1 MMLWRNS
8 FFNHFKEFRYVFL
21 FGIII
26 FAFNIALQYYNFSLF
41 KKNKHYLIE
50 NAILLQNYTK
60 NNKKNKKYWILKIQ
74 TKDFAFYTT
83 SFKDLNLSNNQLLN
97 LKIITENVT
106 FKDYLSQIFYAPSY
120 DLEKLKIKEQ
130 NAIISYFLNQHTN
143 QKIREFYG
151 ALFFALPISKDLRND
166 VNYYGIAH
174 LIAISGYHIGLIF
187 SLIFFI
193 LTPIYSFF
201 QKKYFPYRNLRFD
214 LSILIFILLFSY
226 TYLIGFV
233 PSYVRSLTMAIF
245 GFYLICKNIKV
256 LNFFT
261 LFTSVFICICCYPKL
276 LFSVGFLFSIMGV
289 FYIFLYLHHFSKSF
303 NAFFNVLFLN
313 IWTFFAMTLP
323 VIYFFPLISY
333 QQILS
338 IFLSAIFVIFYP
350 LSLILHFIGI
360 GDLFDFALKE
370 FFDFKFYA
378 NNVQIPFWIFISY
391 LGASLLSIRFK
402 LLALF
407 CIFSNLL
414 PFIIIV
420 I

>member
-1 MMLWRNS
+1 MLYRNS
-8 FFNHFKEFRYVFL
+8 FFNNFKEFRYIFL

-26 FAFNIALQYYNFSLF
+26 FIFNIILQYYNFSLF
-41 KKNKHYLIE
+41 KKNKHYFIE
-50 NAILLQNYTK
+50 NAILLQNYIK
-60 NNKKNKKYWILKIQ
+60 YNKKNKKYWILKIQ
-74 TKDFAFYTT
+74 TKDFIFYTT

-97 LKIITENVT
+97 LKIITKNIN

-120 DLEKLKIKEQ
+120 DLEKLGIKE
-130 NAIISYFLNQHTN
+130 NNPVISYFLNQHKN
-143 QKIREFYG
+143 EKIREFYG

-166 VNYYGIAH
+166 VNHYGIAH

-193 LTPIYSFF
+193 IAPIYSFF

-214 LSILIFILLFSY
+214 LSILIFILLFLY
-226 TYLIGFV
+226 TCLIGFV
-233 PSYVRSLTMAIF
+233 PSYIRSLVMAIF

-256 LNFFT
+256 LNFIT
-261 LFTSVFICICCYPKL
+261 LFISVFICICCFPKL
-276 LFSVGFLFSIMGV
+276 LFSIGFLFSIMGV

-303 NAFFNVLFLN
+303 NTFFNVLFLN
-313 IWTFFAMTLP
+313 IWTFLAMTLP
-323 VIYFFPLISY
+323 VIYFFPLISF
-333 QQILS
+333 QQFLS

-350 LSLILHFIGI
+350 LTLVLHFINFGNI
-360 GDLFDFALKE
+360 FDAVLKE
-370 FFDFKFYA
+370 FFDFKLYA
-378 NNVQIPFWIFISY
+378 SNVQIPLWIFISY
-391 LGASLLSIRFK
+391 IIASLLSIRFK

-414 PFIIIV
+414 PFIIIM

>member
-1 MMLWRNS
+1 M
-8 FFNHFKEFRYVFL
+8 
-21 FGIII
+21 
-26 FAFNIALQYYNFSLF
+26 
-41 KKNKHYLIE
+41 
-50 NAILLQNYTK
+50 
-60 NNKKNKKYWILKIQ
+60 
-74 TKDFAFYTT
+74 
-83 SFKDLNLSNNQLLN
+83 SNNQFLN

-187 SLIFFI
+187 SLMFFI

-303 NAFFNVLFLN
+303 NVFFNVLFLN

>member
-1 MMLWRNS
+1 MLCRNS
-8 FFNHFKEFRYVFL
+8 FFNNFKEFRYIFL

-26 FAFNIALQYYNFSLF
+26 FIFNIILQYYNFSLF
-41 KKNKHYLIE
+41 KKNKHYFIE
-50 NAILLQNYTK
+50 NAILLQNYIK
-60 NNKKNKKYWILKIQ
+60 YNKKNKKYWILKIQ
-74 TKDFAFYTT
+74 TKDFVFYTT

-97 LKIITENVT
+97 LKIITKNIN

-120 DLEKLKIKEQ
+120 NLEKLGIKEN
-130 NAIISYFLNQHTN
+130 NAIISYFLNQHKN
-143 QKIREFYG
+143 EKIREFYG

-166 VNYYGIAH
+166 VNHYGIAH

-193 LTPIYSFF
+193 IAPIYSFF

-214 LSILIFILLFSY
+214 LSILIFILLFLY
-226 TYLIGFV
+226 TCLIGFV
-233 PSYVRSLTMAIF
+233 SSYIRSLVMTIF

-256 LNFFT
+256 LNFIT
-261 LFTSVFICICCYPKL
+261 LFISVFICICCFPKL

-303 NAFFNVLFLN
+303 NTFFNVLFLN
-313 IWTFFAMTLP
+313 IWTFLAMTLP
-323 VIYFFPLISY
+323 VIYFFPLISF
-333 QQILS
+333 QQFLS

-350 LSLILHFIGI
+350 LTLVLHFINFGNI
-360 GDLFDFALKE
+360 FDAVLKE

-378 NNVQIPFWIFISY
+378 SNVQIPLWIFISY
-391 LGASLLSIRFK
+391 IIASLLSIRFK

-414 PFIIIV
+414 PFIIIM

>member
-1 MMLWRNS
+1 MLWRNS

-60 NNKKNKKYWILKIQ
+60 HNKKNKKYWILKIQ

-83 SFKDLNLSNNQLLN
+83 SFKDLNLSNNQFLN

-187 SLIFFI
+187 SLMFFI

-303 NAFFNVLFLN
+303 NVFFNVLFLN

-378 NNVQIPFWIFISY
+378 SNVQIPFWIFISY
-391 LGASLLSIRFK
+391 IGASLLSIRFK

>member
-1 MMLWRNS
+1 MLCRNS
-8 FFNHFKEFRYVFL
+8 FFNNFKEFRYIFL

-26 FAFNIALQYYNFSLF
+26 FIFNIILQYYNFSLF
-41 KKNKHYLIE
+41 KKNKHYFIE
-50 NAILLQNYTK
+50 NAILLQNYIK
-60 NNKKNKKYWILKIQ
+60 YNKKNKKYWILKIQ
-74 TKDFAFYTT
+74 TKDFVFYTT

-97 LKIITENVT
+97 LKIITKNIN

-120 DLEKLKIKEQ
+120 DLEKLGIKEN
-130 NAIISYFLNQHTN
+130 NAVISYFLNQHKN
-143 QKIREFYG
+143 EKIREFYG

-166 VNYYGIAH
+166 VNHYGIAH

-193 LTPIYSFF
+193 IAPIYSFF

-214 LSILIFILLFSY
+214 LSILIFILLFLY
-226 TYLIGFV
+226 TCLIGLV
-233 PSYVRSLTMAIF
+233 PSYIRSLVMAIF

-256 LNFFT
+256 LNFIT
-261 LFTSVFICICCYPKL
+261 LFISVFICICCFPKL
-276 LFSVGFLFSIMGV
+276 LFSIGFLFSIMGV

-303 NAFFNVLFLN
+303 NTFFNVLFLN
-313 IWTFFAMTLP
+313 IWTFLAMTLP
-323 VIYFFPLISY
+323 VIYFFPLISF
-333 QQILS
+333 QQFLS

-350 LSLILHFIGI
+350 LTLVLHFINFGNI
-360 GDLFDFALKE
+360 FDAVLKE

-378 NNVQIPFWIFISY
+378 SNVQIPLWIFISY
-391 LGASLLSIRFK
+391 IIASLLSIRFK

-414 PFIIIV
+414 PFIIIM